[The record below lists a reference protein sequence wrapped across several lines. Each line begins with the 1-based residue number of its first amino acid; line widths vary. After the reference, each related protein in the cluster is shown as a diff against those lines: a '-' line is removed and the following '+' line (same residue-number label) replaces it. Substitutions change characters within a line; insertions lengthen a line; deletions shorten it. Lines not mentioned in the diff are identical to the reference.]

1 MATFKSIVVP
11 TDFSPFANHALDVAV
26 QLVQDFGASLTLLH
40 VWEIPVYP
48 YMEFVLNS
56 TELVNDVERA
66 AANRL
71 DQELRQLKATL
82 PRSRSLLRMGIP
94 WQQIVDASKALPAEL
109 IVLGTHG
116 RRGIDHLLLGS
127 VAEKVVRLSE
137 VPVLTVHEPRTR

>member
-1 MATFKSIVVP
+1 MKPFKQILVA
-11 TDFSPFANHALDVAV
+11 TDFSDCSRAAIDVA
-26 QLVQDFGASLTLLH
+26 ASIASKLEAELTLLH